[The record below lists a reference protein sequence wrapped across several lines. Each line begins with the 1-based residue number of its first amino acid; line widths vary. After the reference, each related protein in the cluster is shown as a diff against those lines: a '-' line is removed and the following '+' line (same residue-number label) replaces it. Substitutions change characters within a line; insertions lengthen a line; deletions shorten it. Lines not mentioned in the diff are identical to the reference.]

1 MAASLHRENTSL
13 AVYLSGLPAQ
23 IIYGGLLTAPVLI
36 VGVNLDRRRHFRDL
50 KYTPNGLVSNNLA
63 LPRARFHQAAVSTNR
78 WGRNESVSLPDRM
91 WENADTEATA
101 PGAALKTDPG
111 IVWHYT
117 DGFGLLSI
125 LRHNALW
132 ATSAAFLNDKSE
144 VALGG
149 RRMAQRISQL
159 AESSRSPF
167 LARLAADFWNVSTR
181 GREPSPSQFFIL
193 SASQSWDSLA
203 MWRLYGG
210 AQESYAIG
218 LDAGRPLSVLA
229 APESYEPEPHPPTEM
244 SLEQQR
250 GRIYLKRRPWEPVR
264 YTAPAQQ
271 ELVDAALD
279 DLPEHVEAV
288 LSAVEH
294 RLDARPLRDLETL
307 PAAAQKIILDVL
319 DELDQALLLIKHEGF
334 VEERETRASFVL
346 WERYDD
352 EATARL
358 TARLVRYRST
368 SYGITPYLELT
379 GCPDGDPAGTDGVL
393 TETRRPLP
401 IRAVAISPSL
411 NGPAAAMSLAQVLRA
426 HGYGGVPVLKSAIPF
441 RG

>member
-1 MAASLHRENTSL
+1 
-13 AVYLSGLPAQ
+13 
-23 IIYGGLLTAPVLI
+23 
-36 VGVNLDRRRHFRDL
+36 
-50 KYTPNGLVSNNLA
+50 
-63 LPRARFHQAAVSTNR
+63 
-78 WGRNESVSLPDRM
+78 VSLPAWM
-91 WENADTEATA
+91 WEDADPEATA
-101 PGAALKTDPG
+101 FDAALKTDPG

-149 RRMAQRISQL
+149 QRTARRISQL
-159 AESSRSPF
+159 AAAGRSPF
-167 LARLAADFWNVSTR
+167 LTRLAAEFGSGSAR
-181 GREPSPSQFFIL
+181 GGEASPSQFFIL

-218 LDAGRPLSVLA
+218 LDAGRPLSILA
-229 APESYEPEPHPPTEM
+229 APERYEPGSHPLEEM
-244 SLEQQR
+244 SLAQQR

-264 YTAPAQQ
+264 YSAPAQQ
-271 ELVDAALD
+271 ELVDAALA

-288 LSAVEH
+288 WSAVEH
-294 RLDARPLRDLETL
+294 RLDARPLRDLESM
-307 PAAAQKIILDVL
+307 PAGAQKIILDVL
-319 DELDQALLLIKHEGF
+319 DDIEQALLLIKHEGF
-334 VEERETRASFVL
+334 VEERETRASFIL

-368 SYGITPYLELT
+368 PYGIAPYLELT
-379 GCPDGDPAGTDGVL
+379 GCPDDGPAGSDDVL

-401 IRAVAISPSL
+401 IRALAISPSL
-411 NGPAAAMSLAQVLRA
+411 NGAAATMSMAQVLRA
-426 HGYGGVPVLKSAIPF
+426 HGYGGVPVLRSAIPF